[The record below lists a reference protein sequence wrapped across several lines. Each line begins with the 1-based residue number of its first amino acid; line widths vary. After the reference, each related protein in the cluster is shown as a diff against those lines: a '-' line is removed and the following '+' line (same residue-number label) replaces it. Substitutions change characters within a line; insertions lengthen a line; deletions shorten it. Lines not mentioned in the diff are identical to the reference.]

1 MSETSPT
8 ISELL
13 DAICDEEKWTKDPI
27 SMTVEN
33 VSHTS
38 SQIIDNLMN
47 SGLEEGIFHEE
58 YLKTEQLICREI
70 REYKQWFSKRNNG
83 DIDYDKLEKEMR
95 KDPEWVKK
103 FDFLGHES
111 DLISILISW
120 EPMDCTEDVEDI
132 HHDERKTA

>member
-13 DAICDEEKWTKDPI
+13 DVVCDEKKWKDDTI

-33 VSHTS
+33 VSLTS

-47 SGLEEGIFHEE
+47 SSLEESAFLEE
-58 YLKTEQLICREI
+58 YLKTEQIICREI

-111 DLISILISW
+111 DLISILVSW
-120 EPMDCTEDVEDI
+120 EPLDGTKNV
-132 HHDERKTA
+132 